1 MSSVSSIPGA
11 AASPATALSP
21 ISDRPGPKGVAPAHA
36 TPGSASLPRTIVC
49 RNPATGELLGEV
61 PAMDAAEVRA
71 RLGRARLAQLA
82 WAKTSF
88 AQRREVLRCLL
99 DLILDRKD
107 ELCRMIAAEAGKTL
121 QNAIMGE
128 IFPVC
133 EKLRY
138 TIKTG
143 ERDLRPE
150 RVSSGLLMHKKAAIE
165 FHPLGVIGIISPWN
179 FPFQNILGP
188 TIPALFAGNAVL
200 CKVSEWSSYS
210 AQRVQA
216 MFDEVL
222 RRCGHSP
229 DLVQLLTGYGDTG
242 AALTRSGVDK
252 IIFTG
257 SVHNGRRV
265 LEGSVENLT
274 PVILELGGKDPLI
287 VCDDADLEQAVAGAL
302 AGVFISS
309 GQMCLAAER
318 VYVMDGIYDRFVS
331 AVVAEV
337 QLLRQ
342 GDPLAGDGA
351 SVDVGAMTMPGQVDI
366 VERLVKDA
374 LAKGARALVGG
385 QRGQGPGQ
393 FFQPTVL
400 VGLTHDMEILQ
411 HESFGPV
418 MCILRCRDDED
429 AVRLANDSGFGLGS
443 TVFSKDHGR
452 ARRIADRLVAGST
465 SMNDYGLCYMANAL
479 PFGGVKQSGFGRLN
493 GREGLRACC
502 NIKSVLSDRFPL
514 HIPSKIYPVK
524 RGDYEMV
531 DAAVELLYRRANW
544 DGLRARARALRSLFQ
559 NATRS

>member
-1 MSSVSSIPGA
+1 MSPVSSTPS
-11 AASPATALSP
+11 ASPSP
-21 ISDRPGPKGVAPAHA
+21 ISDLSGAQAAAPAHA
-36 TPGSASLPRTIVC
+36 APGSASHPRTIVC

-71 RLGRARLAQLA
+71 RLARARVAQLA

-99 DLILDRKD
+99 DMILDRKD

-150 RVSSGLLMHKKAAIE
+150 RVSSGLLVHKKATIE

-188 TIPALFAGNAVL
+188 TIPALSAGNAVL

-210 AQRVQA
+210 AGPVQA
-216 MFDEVL
+216 MFDEAL

-229 DLVQLLTGYGDTG
+229 DLVQILTGYGDTG

-331 AVVAEV
+331 AVVAQV
-337 QLLRQ
+337 QTLRQ

-351 SVDVGAMTMPGQVDI
+351 AVDVGAMTMPGQVDI
-366 VERLVKDA
+366 VERLVQDA

-385 QRGQGPGQ
+385 QRGKGPGQ

-443 TVFSKDHGR
+443 TVFSKDHER

-524 RGDYEMV
+524 RGDYELV
-531 DAAVELLYRRANW
+531 DAAVELLYRRASW
-544 DGLRARARALRSLFQ
+544 DGLRARARALRSLLKT
-559 NATRS
+559 ATRS